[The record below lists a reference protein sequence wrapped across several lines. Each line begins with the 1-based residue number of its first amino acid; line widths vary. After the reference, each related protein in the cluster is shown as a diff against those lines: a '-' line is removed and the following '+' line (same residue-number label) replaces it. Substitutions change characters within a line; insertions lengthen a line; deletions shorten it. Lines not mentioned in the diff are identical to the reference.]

1 MQKPQIQMLFRR
13 RSGLKALAVAALHAA
28 NPVWARSSDGVPLV
42 GYVSWFPNSQAPQ
55 VAPLSAGLAEL
66 GWSIGVGLRI
76 ETYFTDGDA
85 QQTRSAIESLLSRG
99 VDVLVVRAT
108 NAAHIAKEMAG
119 RVPVVMLVS
128 DPLATGLVK
137 DLARPE
143 GNLTGLSLQGPDL
156 AGKRIE
162 YLRMAIPRLKAVAF
176 LGLRTDPNA
185 KTFVEATQEA
195 ADAIG
200 LRLMVRWVDSLNGY
214 QDIDFASMAHAGCQ
228 AVSVQPIFT
237 GQQERIV
244 AMALRHHLAVISNYP
259 AFARAGALLTLG
271 PDDQAITR
279 RAAYYVHRL
288 LKGAR
293 PGDLPVEQPS
303 RFTMAVNRKTARAL
317 GITLPEALLLA
328 ADQVFD

>member
-1 MQKPQIQMLFRR
+1 M
-13 RSGLKALAVAALHAA
+13 
-28 NPVWARSSDGVPLV
+28 
-42 GYVSWFPNSQAPQ
+42 
-55 VAPLSAGLAEL
+55 
-66 GWSIGVGLRI
+66 
-76 ETYFTDGDA
+76 
-85 QQTRSAIESLLSRG
+85 
-99 VDVLVVRAT
+99 VR
-108 NAAHIAKEMAG
+108 
-119 RVPVVMLVS
+119 
-128 DPLATGLVK
+128 

-176 LGLRTDPNA
+176 MGLRTDPNA

-200 LRLMVRWVDSLNGY
+200 LRLMVRWVDSLNAY
-214 QDIDFASMAHAGCQ
+214 QDSDFESMSRAGCQ

-237 GQQERIV
+237 GQQQRIV
-244 AMALRHHLAVISNYP
+244 AMALRHRLAVISNYP